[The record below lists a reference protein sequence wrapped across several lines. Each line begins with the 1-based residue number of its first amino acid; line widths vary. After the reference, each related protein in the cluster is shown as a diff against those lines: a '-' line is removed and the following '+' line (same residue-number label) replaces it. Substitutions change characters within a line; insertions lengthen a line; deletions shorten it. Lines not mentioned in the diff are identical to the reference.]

1 MPIRNVYCILSAD
14 CTKEMNSSV
23 HSVRIPC
30 PSVHPLNKS
39 KAKKKG
45 AISVFKYALRK
56 ILAMI
61 PKILA
66 ITVIL
71 FVLLELTPGDPLTR
85 VVDPTTY
92 SQLTDNQKQEYYKKF
107 GLDRPAY
114 VRYFDWLWG
123 FIQGD
128 FGYSTM
134 SGLPVRQL
142 IADRLPYSIE
152 LNFYSLIFAAVIG
165 IMFGFLCAV
174 FQRTPIDYLL
184 SGISAF
190 GISLPQYF
198 FALAFM
204 MIFGVYLSWFPVGNR
219 MPTEGEVTFWTR
231 LPYMVLPIA
240 TLTWNLV
247 CGVVRYTRTTMVE
260 VMNKDYIK
268 TARAKGISETAVNVK
283 HCLRN
288 AMSPIMTFLIMRL
301 PQLVGGSVVIEQT
314 FNYLGIGNLSMTASE
329 ASDAPLCLFC
339 ICVTAI
345 MTLVA
350 STLVDIVAAMMD
362 PRVRFE

>member
-1 MPIRNVYCILSAD
+1 M
-14 CTKEMNSSV
+14 
-23 HSVRIPC
+23 
-30 PSVHPLNKS
+30 
-39 KAKKKG
+39 
-45 AISVFKYALRK
+45 FKYALRK

-66 ITVIL
+66 ITVLL

-85 VVDPTTY
+85 MVDPQTY
-92 SQLTDNQKQEYYKKF
+92 AEMTDVQKDQYRAKF

-114 VRYFDWLWG
+114 VRYFDWL
-123 FIQGD
+123 FDFVRGD
-128 FGYSTM
+128 FGFSTM
-134 SGLPVRQL
+134 TGTPIVDQV
-142 IADRLPYSIE
+142 ADRLPYSIE
-152 LNFYSLIFAAVIG
+152 LNFYSLIFAAILG
-165 IMFGFLCAV
+165 IVFGFLCAV
-174 FQRTPIDYLL
+174 FQRTPIDYFF

-190 GISLPQYF
+190 GTSLPQYF

-204 MIFGVYLSWFPVGNR
+204 IIFGVELGWLPVGNR
-219 MPTEGEVTFWTR
+219 MPTDGTVVTFWTR
-231 LPYMVLPIA
+231 LPYMILPIG
-240 TLTWNLV
+240 TMTFGLV

-288 AMSPIMTFLIMRL
+288 AMSPIMTFLVMRL

-314 FNYLGIGNLSMTASE
+314 FNYLGIGNLSMSATTAN
-329 ASDAPLCLFC
+329 DAPLCLFC
-339 ICVTAI
+339 ICLTAI

>member
-1 MPIRNVYCILSAD
+1 M
-14 CTKEMNSSV
+14 
-23 HSVRIPC
+23 
-30 PSVHPLNKS
+30 
-39 KAKKKG
+39 
-45 AISVFKYALRK
+45 FKFALRK

-71 FVLLELTPGDPLTR
+71 FALLEMTPGDPLTR

-92 SQLTDNQKQEYYKKF
+92 SELSDFQKQEYYKMY

-114 VRYFDWLWG
+114 VRYFDWLWDALH
-123 FIQGD
+123 GD

-134 SGLPVRQL
+134 NGRPVSQL

-152 LNFYSLIFAAVIG
+152 LNFYSLILAAIIG
-165 IMFGFLCAV
+165 IIFGFLCAV
-174 FQRTPIDYLL
+174 FQRTPVDYLF

-190 GISLPQYF
+190 GISLPEYF

-204 MIFGVYLSWFPVGNR
+204 LIFAVQLRWFPTGNR
-219 MPTEGEVTFWTR
+219 MPTEGEINFWTR
-231 LPYMVLPIA
+231 LPYMVLPIV
-240 TLTWNLV
+240 TLTWSLV

-288 AMSPIMTFLIMRL
+288 AMSPIMTFLVMRL

-314 FNYLGIGNLSMTASE
+314 FNYLGIGTLSMNASE
-329 ASDAPLCLFC
+329 ANDAPLCLFC
-339 ICVTAI
+339 ICITAI